1 MAWRQTLSA
10 REPPAP
16 PCPALPPCR
25 NVAITCSAAEAGPPS
40 NFERQIFISPETKR
54 FRSMNSTYM
63 SANITCKNVSQ
74 HVRVKMSANMYDSS
88 PSFHSIWVSVWGPSQ
103 SQLIIGERKC
113 RKASALVARARFV
126 EVVMGSCSSCSAV
139 ATPEAPRIHSV
150 ILRVEQGNPDAMPSR
165 SASHDKAQD
174 AQTAAAC
181 RRPSYSTADA
191 KRPSGRGWHVRN
203 GHSPKSSSEVCSDA
217 ENISANN
224 LNSANILMQDED
236 TVLLRAALDEL
247 EKSERRV
254 SFQVFDKKPPSLTRN
269 TKPVSRKEETPERP
283 RAGSDSRRRHK

>member
-1 MAWRQTLSA
+1 
-10 REPPAP
+10 
-16 PCPALPPCR
+16 
-25 NVAITCSAAEAGPPS
+25 
-40 NFERQIFISPETKR
+40 
-54 FRSMNSTYM
+54 
-63 SANITCKNVSQ
+63 
-74 HVRVKMSANMYDSS
+74 
-88 PSFHSIWVSVWGPSQ
+88 
-103 SQLIIGERKC
+103 
-113 RKASALVARARFV
+113 
-126 EVVMGSCSSCSAV
+126 MGSCSSCSAV